1 MLQKLNRRLEINA
14 QLAKEPNLCDRFQ
27 ADDLLT
33 IGQWCWDGYLHDK
46 ASRAKWETRSQ
57 AAMDLAMQVQLDKS
71 FPWPGCANV
80 IFPLV
85 SIAALQFSSRAY
97 SNIIHGADVV
107 KYQVL
112 GSDPDAK
119 LTARAD
125 RISQHMSWQVMEE
138 DVGWEEQ
145 HDRLLLNLSI
155 VGCNFVKSYFSSALG
170 YPVSELVMARDL
182 VLDYWAKS
190 VEECARKTQIIPMY
204 RNEIYEKIVSKT
216 FRNVLNEEW
225 YNSAPSSPKD
235 PQTQAPVDNRKGLT
249 PSQPDRDTPFRFLEQ
264 HRLLDLDQDGYAEPY
279 LVTLEESTQQVVKIA
294 ARWEREE
301 DVEKT
306 DFPGTKSKIRRIKA
320 TEYFTKYGFI
330 PSPDGGI
337 YDVGY
342 GILLGPLNEAVN
354 SSINQI
360 IDAGT
365 QYNSNGGFLGRGVK
379 IRGGVYTM
387 APWVWKRVDS
397 SGDDLRK
404 SMVPFPTKE
413 PSSVMFQLLGLLI
426 EYTDRLA
433 GTTDTMVGVSPGQNT
448 PAETSRNTQ
457 EQGMNASKSIYKRI
471 WRSFKEEF
479 KKRHR
484 INALYLPLKQRF
496 GNSDSYVNQ
505 EDYRS
510 NPDLVIPS
518 ADPDIISDSQRLT
531 QAAAIREGAHQ
542 VPGYDVG
549 YVEKNIWL
557 KALKAKGI
565 NLIYPGADK
574 VPPLPNPKAALE
586 QLKLQAKQME
596 IEYKKWEFVQNLQAA
611 RAKTQA
617 EIVKLYA
624 EVGKLLAETQ
634 TEQVK
639 AKVEAFSAMV
649 DAFKAHSDMM
659 TQQIE
664 ALSGGKEGESNGD
677 KGGGLEG
684 VGTQPSN
691 PSPPQVPSQGAPRA
705 NGAMGG

>member
-1 MLQKLNRRLEINA
+1 MLQKLSKRIEINA
-14 QLAKEPNLCDRFQ
+14 QLAKEPNLCDRF
-27 ADDLLT
+27 AAEDLYT
-33 IGQWCWDGYLHDK
+33 IGQWCWNGYQRDK
-46 ASRAKWETRSQ
+46 ASRQKWETRSQ
-57 AAMDLAMQVQLDKS
+57 AAMDLAMQIQLDKS
-71 FPWPGCANV
+71 FPWPGCSNV

-97 SNIIHGADVV
+97 ANIIHGSDVV

-119 LTARAD
+119 LSERAD
-125 RISQHMSWQVMEE
+125 RISRHMSWQVMEE
-138 DVGWEEQ
+138 DCGWEEQ

-155 VGCNFVKSYFSSALG
+155 VGCNFVKSYFSSSLS

-204 RNEIYEKIVSKT
+204 RNEIYERVVSRT
-216 FRNVLNEEW
+216 FRNVLTEEW
-225 YNSAPSSPKD
+225 YNSAPASPKD
-235 PQTQAPVDNRKGLT
+235 QQTQAPVDNRKGIT
-249 PSQPDRDTPFRFLEQ
+249 PSQPDADSPFRFLEQ

-279 LVTLEESTQQVVKIA
+279 LVTIEESTQQVVKIA

-301 DVEKT
+301 DVDKT
-306 DFPGTKSKIRRIKA
+306 DFPGTKSKIRRIKS

-448 PAETSRNTQ
+448 PAETSRNIQ

-479 KKRHR
+479 KKRHQL
-484 INALYLPLKQRF
+484 NALYLPLKFRF
-496 GNSDSYVNQ
+496 GNSDTYVNQ

-518 ADPDIISDSQRLT
+518 ADPDIISDSQRMT
-531 QAAAIREGAHQ
+531 QAAAVREGAHQ
-542 VPGYDVG
+542 VPGYDVA
-549 YVEKNIWL
+549 YVEREIWL
-557 KALKAKGI
+557 KALKVKGI
-565 NLIYPGADK
+565 NKVYPGADK
-574 VPPLPNPKAALE
+574 VPALPNPKAALE
-586 QLKLQAKQME
+586 QLKLQGVKMKIDFEKQKFTAELMSQRNK
-596 IEYKKWEFVQNLQAA
+596 I
-611 RAKTQA
+611 QA
-617 EIVKLYA
+617 EVVKLYA

-634 TEQVK
+634 TEKVK
-639 AKVEAFSAMV
+639 AKIEAFNAIV
-649 DAFKAHSDMM
+649 AAFETHSDMM
-659 TQQIE
+659 SKQIE
-664 ALSGGKEGESNGD
+664 AMSGGKEGESTGD
-677 KGGGLEG
+677 KGGGVEG
-684 VGTQPSN
+684 VASQPSN
-691 PSPPQVPSQGAPRA
+691 PGLPQVSSQSPGQS
-705 NGAMGG
+705 NGAMAG

>member
-1 MLQKLNRRLEINA
+1 MR
-14 QLAKEPNLCDRFQ
+14 DRFG
-27 ADDLLT
+27 AEDLLT

-97 SNIIHGADVV
+97 ANIIHGEDVV

-112 GSDPDAK
+112 GPDPDAK
-119 LTARAD
+119 LTERAS
-125 RISQHMSWQVMEE
+125 RISRHMSWQVMEE
-138 DVGWEEQ
+138 DCSWEEQ

-155 VGCNFVKSYFSSALG
+155 VGCNFVKTYFSSGLK

-204 RNEIYEKIVSKT
+204 RNEIYEKVVSRT
-216 FRNVLNEEW
+216 FRNVLSEEW
-225 YNSAPSSPKD
+225 YNSAPPSPKD
-235 PQTQAPVDNRKGLT
+235 PQTQAPTDNRKGLT

-279 LVTLEESTQQVVKIA
+279 LVTIEESTQQVVKIA

-301 DVEKT
+301 DVDKT

-330 PSPDGGI
+330 PFPDGGI

-413 PSSVMFQLLGLLI
+413 PSDVMFKLLGLLI

-479 KKRHR
+479 KKRHGL
-484 INALYLPLKQRF
+484 NALYLPLKFRF
-496 GNSDSYVNQ
+496 GNTADTYVNQ
-505 EDYRS
+505 EDYRA

-518 ADPDIISDSQRLT
+518 ADPDIILDSQRLT
-531 QAAAIREGAHQ
+531 QAAAVREGAHQ
-542 VPGYDVG
+542 VPGYDVE
-549 YVEKNIWL
+549 YVEREIWL
-557 KALKAKGI
+557 KALKVKGI
-565 NLIYPGADK
+565 NRVFVGADK
-574 VPPLPNPKAALE
+574 AKPLPNPKAALE
-586 QLKLQAKQME
+586 QLKLQGVQMKLEHDKQM
-596 IEYKKWEFVQNLQAA
+596 FVMQLMAERN
-611 RAKTQA
+611 KTQA

-624 EVGKLLAETQ
+624 KVSKLLAETQ
-634 TEQVK
+634 TEKVK

-649 DAFKAHSDMM
+649 DAFKAHNEMLS
-659 TQQIE
+659 QQIE
-664 ALSGGKEGESNGD
+664 ATSGGKEGESTGS
-677 KGGGLEG
+677 KGSGLEG

-691 PSPPQVPSQGAPRA
+691 PSVPQVPGGGAPRA
-705 NGAMGG
+705 NGAMGGESVHG